1 MEKDERRIL
10 MVQAKNGDTV
20 KVHYSG
26 RLGNGVLFDTSEGS
40 DPLEF
45 KIGGGNLIEGF
56 EEAVVAMTPGQSKT
70 VQIPPE
76 KGYGLYRED
85 RVFKIDRKDLPEGIV
100 PAEGMTLE
108 VCASNGVAVPVQ
120 ITEIEGS
127 TITLDA
133 NHPLSEQTLTFDIKL
148 LEIVEG
154 GETEG
159 Q

>member
-1 MEKDERRIL
+1 MT
-10 MVQAKNGDTV
+10 QAKKGDTV

-26 RLGNGVLFDTSEGS
+26 KLDTGFLFDTSEES

-45 KIGGGNLIEGF
+45 KIGSGTLIAGF
-56 EEAVVAMTPGQSKT
+56 EEAVVGMSPGESRT

-85 RVFKIDRKDLPEGIV
+85 RVFRMDRKDLPEDIV

-108 VCASNGVAVPVQ
+108 ICASNGVNVPVQ
-120 ITEIEGS
+120 ITEIDGD

-133 NHPLSEQTLTFDIKL
+133 NHPLSEQTLTFEIKL
-148 LEIVEG
+148 LEIVESR
-154 GETEG
+154 EG
-159 Q
+159 